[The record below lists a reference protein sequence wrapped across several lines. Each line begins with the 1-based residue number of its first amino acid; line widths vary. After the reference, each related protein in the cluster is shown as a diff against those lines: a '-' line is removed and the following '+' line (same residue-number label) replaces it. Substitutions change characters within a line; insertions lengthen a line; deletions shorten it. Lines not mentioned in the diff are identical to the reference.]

1 MLYAGID
8 YHKRY
13 SQVHVIDHI
22 GRTRATARLANDGL
36 TVEKFFKSLG
46 EPCAAVLEAGWN
58 WGVMFDWLAAIDTVE
73 QVELAHPFRVRAIA
87 AAQVKTDAI
96 DAHTLAQLLRS
107 NLIPRAYIPGVET
120 RRLREIVRQRV
131 FLVRVRTMVKN
142 RIHALL
148 DRYHV
153 PAPAVS
159 DMFGKRGR
167 DYLAKVELPAGAQEL
182 LRQDLALLE
191 ALTREVRGTE
201 QWLRDSVRGDH
212 RVELLRTVPGLGD
225 LLATVVAL
233 EIDCIE
239 RFASAAKLAAY
250 AGLVPTTYSS
260 GGHTFHGKLM
270 PQTNRWLRWALV
282 EAAWVAVRLD
292 PYFRTHFA
300 NRRAHKPAQSAI
312 IATARRLL
320 EVVWHILKEDR
331 PYQTRPP
338 AGSQRTL
345 KTSSAALATA

>member
-13 SQVHVIDHI
+13 SQVHVIDQS
-22 GRTRATARLANDGL
+22 GRTRTTARLANDGL
-36 TVEKFFKSLG
+36 TVEKFLTSLG

-58 WGVMFDWLAAIDTVE
+58 WGVMYDWLAATDNIQ
-73 QVELAHPFRVRAIA
+73 QVELAHPFWVRAIA

-107 NLIPRAYIPGVET
+107 DLIPRAYIPGVET

-159 DMFGKRGR
+159 DIFGKRGR
-167 DYLAKVELPAGAQEL
+167 DYLAKVELPGGAQEL

-191 ALTREVRGTE
+191 VLSREVRATE

-233 EIDCIE
+233 EIDRIE

-260 GGHTFHGKLM
+260 GGQTYHGKLM
-270 PQTNRWLRWALV
+270 PQTNKWLRWALV

-292 PYFRTHFA
+292 PYFRAHFA
-300 NRRAHKPAQSAI
+300 KRRAHKPAQSAI
-312 IATARRLL
+312 VATARRLL
-320 EVVWHILKEDR
+320 EVVWHVLKEDR
-331 PYQTRPP
+331 PYQSRPP
-338 AGSQRTL
+338 AGTERRV
-345 KTSSAALATA
+345 KTSSAALAAP

>member
-1 MLYAGID
+1 M
-8 YHKRY
+8 
-13 SQVHVIDHI
+13 
-22 GRTRATARLANDGL
+22 
-36 TVEKFFKSLG
+36 
-46 EPCAAVLEAGWN
+46 
-58 WGVMFDWLAAIDTVE
+58 
-73 QVELAHPFRVRAIA
+73 
-87 AAQVKTDAI
+87 
-96 DAHTLAQLLRS
+96 
-107 NLIPRAYIPGVET
+107 
-120 RRLREIVRQRV
+120 
-131 FLVRVRTMVKN
+131 
-142 RIHALL
+142 
-148 DRYHV
+148 
-153 PAPAVS
+153 
-159 DMFGKRGR
+159 
-167 DYLAKVELPAGAQEL
+167 
-182 LRQDLALLE
+182 
-191 ALTREVRGTE
+191 
-201 QWLRDSVRGDH
+201 
-212 RVELLRTVPGLGD
+212 LRTVPGLGD

-233 EIDCIE
+233 EIDRIE

-260 GGHTFHGKLM
+260 GGQTFHGKLM